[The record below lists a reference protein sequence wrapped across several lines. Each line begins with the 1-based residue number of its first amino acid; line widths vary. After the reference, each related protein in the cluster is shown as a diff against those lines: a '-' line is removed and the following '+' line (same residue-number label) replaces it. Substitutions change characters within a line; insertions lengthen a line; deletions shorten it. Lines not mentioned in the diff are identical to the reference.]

1 MRTQISKY
9 KQIEE
14 VVSSIYC
21 LQILC
26 MYRVAAKIKSL
37 MTTEYGLKVINRKLR
52 GGKKYTRHQWAS
64 QDIQPH

>member
-14 VVSSIYC
+14 
-21 LQILC
+21 
-26 MYRVAAKIKSL
+26 VAAKIKSL